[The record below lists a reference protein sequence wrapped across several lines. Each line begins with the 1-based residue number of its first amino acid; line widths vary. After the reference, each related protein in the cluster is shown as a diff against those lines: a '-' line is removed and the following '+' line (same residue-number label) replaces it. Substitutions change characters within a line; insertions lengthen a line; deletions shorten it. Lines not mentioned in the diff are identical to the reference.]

1 MGPTEEEI
9 GNVFRGILDRA
20 EAEYKTMTEADLE
33 KHWFFRYDHNE
44 PIYYNMYLFYDAM
57 SMYARSCQRWEE
69 IHNGYV
75 CVVERVRDKYII
87 PKIKE
92 FEQIVYE
99 KNLFVRM
106 ENARDDTRERIAAH
120 EFMIRK
126 VPRADN
132 FDGGI
137 PAWHDWIITHSF
149 IAGIDWAWKHEK

>member
-1 MGPTEEEI
+1 
-9 GNVFRGILDRA
+9 
-20 EAEYKTMTEADLE
+20 
-33 KHWFFRYDHNE
+33 
-44 PIYYNMYLFYDAM
+44 
-57 SMYARSCQRWEE
+57 MYARSCQRWEE